1 MEDVKTGKKIETSTK
16 EGSAHRRKEREE
28 VEEGRKMKEDEDG
41 RKEGKEG
48 RKGGKEGR
56 KEVKEGTF
64 CSWGSAAAGSL

>member
-1 MEDVKTGKKIETSTK
+1 MEDVKTGRKIEKSTK

-28 VEEGRKMKEDEDG
+28 VEEGMKMTENEDG

-56 KEVKEGTF
+56 K
-64 CSWGSAAAGSL
+64 